1 AARGELFPVLFGA
14 SSKGIGI
21 QQLMDAVNVYLPAP
35 AANQDAPLSGVVFRI
50 ERDKA
55 MGRMAYVRLYGGA
68 IHNRDT
74 VRNATQGIDEKVT
87 QIRKVDGRKAEDVGV
102 LEAGDIAAVCGMQHV
117 RIGDVLGDDSLV
129 PEEARLAVPL
139 LTVQVRWASEQDYPR
154 VVAALTEPS
163 D

>member
-1 AARGELFPVLFGA
+1 WQPLAAAQSEAAASAQAALLEAVAETDEALLDRYLAEGLPPAGSAGEAEALAAWRAEYALAAARGELFPVLFGA

-87 QIRKVDGRKAEDVGV
+87 QIRKVD
-102 LEAGDIAAVCGMQHV
+102 
-117 RIGDVLGDDSLV
+117 
-129 PEEARLAVPL
+129 
-139 LTVQVRWASEQDYPR
+139 
-154 VVAALTEPS
+154 
-163 D
+163 